1 MNILKESNTMNNDE
15 IFFTM
20 ALTRISNFNYATALE
35 LYRAVGSAQLI
46 FEHRHDIGD
55 ILQDCSPRLM
65 EALKDWDEPMK
76 RAEAELQYMQAN
88 GIRALT
94 LTDEDYPQ
102 RLSECPDAPIILYY

>member
-1 MNILKESNTMNNDE
+1 MNNDE

-65 EALKDWDEPMK
+65 EALQDWDEPMK
-76 RAEAELQYMQAN
+76 RAEAELQYMQAH

-102 RLSECPDAPIILYY
+102 RLSECPDAPIILYYRG

>member
-65 EALKDWDEPMK
+65 EALKDWNEPMK
-76 RAEAELQYMQAN
+76 RAEFELQYMREHS
-88 GIRALT
+88 IRGLT
-94 LTDEDYPQ
+94 PADD
-102 RLSECPDAPIILYY
+102 D